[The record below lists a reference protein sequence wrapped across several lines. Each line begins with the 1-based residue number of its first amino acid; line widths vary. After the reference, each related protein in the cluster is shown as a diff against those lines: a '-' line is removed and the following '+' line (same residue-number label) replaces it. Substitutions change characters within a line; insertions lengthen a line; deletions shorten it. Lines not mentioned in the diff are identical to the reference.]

1 MPSKTAFGAPR
12 DTRFADQVTDL
23 QQAFVLGALF
33 FAASVLYSSVGHGGA
48 SGYLA
53 AMGLFGIAPA
63 VMRPTALV
71 MNIAVASISLY
82 KFSRSSGF
90 DWRLFWPFAITAVPM
105 AFVGGRIQL
114 PVLWF
119 GVLVG
124 CVLLFSAIRLFI
136 ETIVSKQRVRT
147 IVGPPP
153 VALALVLGAAI
164 GLLSGLTG
172 VGGGIFLSPLL
183 VLTGWATVRQSAAP
197 TAAFVLIN
205 SISGLLGLLSRQPTL
220 PDALPYWV
228 AAVIVGGLIGATYGS
243 RRLGNNAMRQALA
256 VVLVIAGAKMIL

>member
-1 MPSKTAFGAPR
+1 MIDS
-12 DTRFADQVTDL
+12 
-23 QQAFVLGALF
+23 QQAFLLGALF
-33 FAASVLYSSVGHGGA
+33 FAASILYSSVGHGGA

-90 DWRLFWPFAITAVPM
+90 NWRLFWPFAATAVPM

-114 PVLWF
+114 PILWF
-119 GVLVG
+119 GILVG

-136 ETIVSKQRVRT
+136 ETLVADRRVRT
-147 IVGPPP
+147 IKGPPP
-153 VALALVLGAAI
+153 IALALVLGAAI

-183 VLTGWATVRQSAAP
+183 VLTGWATVRDSAAP
-197 TAAFVLIN
+197 TAAFVLVN
-205 SISGLLGLLSRQPTL
+205 SVSGLLGLLSRQPTL

-228 AAVIVGGLIGATYGS
+228 AAVVVGGLIGASYGS

-256 VVLVIAGAKMIL
+256 AVLVIAGAKMIL

>member
-1 MPSKTAFGAPR
+1 MIP
-12 DTRFADQVTDL
+12 
-23 QQAFVLGALF
+23 QQEALLLGALF
-33 FAASVLYSSVGHGGA
+33 FAASILYSSVGHGGA

-53 AMGLFGIAPA
+53 AMGLIGIAPA

-82 KFSRSSGF
+82 KFSRASGF
-90 DWRLFWPFAITAVPM
+90 HWRLFWPFAVTAVPM

-114 PVLWF
+114 PILWF

-124 CVLLFSAIRLFI
+124 SVLLFSAIWLFI
-136 ETIVSKQRVRT
+136 ETLNAGKKART
-147 IVGPPP
+147 IKGPPP
-153 VALALVLGAAI
+153 IALAVVLGAAI

-183 VLTGWATVRQSAAP
+183 VLSGWATVRDSAAP
-197 TAAFVLIN
+197 TAAFVLVN
-205 SISGLLGLLSRQPTL
+205 SISGLLGLLSRQPAL
-220 PDALPYWV
+220 PEALPYWV

-256 VVLVIAGAKMIL
+256 AVLVIAGAKMIL

>member
-1 MPSKTAFGAPR
+1 
-12 DTRFADQVTDL
+12 
-23 QQAFVLGALF
+23 
-33 FAASVLYSSVGHGGA
+33 
-48 SGYLA
+48 
-53 AMGLFGIAPA
+53 
-63 VMRPTALV
+63 
-71 MNIAVASISLY
+71 
-82 KFSRSSGF
+82 
-90 DWRLFWPFAITAVPM
+90 M

-153 VALALVLGAAI
+153 IAFALMLGAAI

>member
-1 MPSKTAFGAPR
+1 MVHKKRSFWGC
-12 DTRFADQVTDL
+12 V
-23 QQAFVLGALF
+23 
-33 FAASVLYSSVGHGGA
+33 FAAAILYSSVGHGGA

-53 AMGLFGIAPA
+53 AMGLLGVAPA

-82 KFSRSSGF
+82 KFSRANGF
-90 DWRLFWPFAITAVPM
+90 HWRLFWPFAVTAVPM

-114 PVLWF
+114 PILWF

-124 CVLLFSAIRLFI
+124 CVLVFSAVRLFI
-136 ETIVSKQRVRT
+136 ETLTGNKQARA
-147 IVGPPP
+147 IKGPPP
-153 VALALVLGAAI
+153 VVLALVLGTAI

-183 VLTGWATVRQSAAP
+183 VLTGWATVRDSAAP
-197 TAAFVLIN
+197 TAAFVLVN

-220 PDALPYWV
+220 PDALPFWV
-228 AAVIVGGLIGATYGS
+228 AAVIAGGLMGAAWCRS
-243 RRLGNNAMRQALA
+243 RRLGNNRHAASACGGTQ
-256 VVLVIAGAKMIL
+256 

>member
-1 MPSKTAFGAPR
+1 MSGGR
-12 DTRFADQVTDL
+12 LDTLSADQVIDL
-23 QQAFVLGALF
+23 QQAFLLGALF

-53 AMGLFGIAPA
+53 AMSLFGIVPA

-114 PVLWF
+114 PILWF

-124 CVLLFSAIRLFI
+124 CVLLFSAIRLLI
-136 ETIVSKQRVRT
+136 ETIVSKQRVRN

-153 VALALVLGAAI
+153 IAFALILGAAI

-228 AAVIVGGLIGATYGS
+228 AAVIVGGLIGATFGS